1 MKPRMMPL
9 LLAVLVLLAASIAHA
24 EEDDDDQ
31 ELARR
36 ALEQG
41 QALPLAEIL
50 AKLKP
55 EVPGKVIK
63 IELEADD
70 GALVYELKVLRPDGR
85 IEEIEVDAKTG
96 KLLEIE
102 DDD

>member
-1 MKPRMMPL
+1 MPF
-9 LLAVLVLLAASIAHA
+9 LLAALLLFAVA
-24 EEDDDDQ
+24 PVAGADDDDDQ
-31 ELARR
+31 DLARR

-50 AKLKP
+50 AKVKP

-63 IELEADD
+63 IELETED
-70 GALVYELKVLRPDGR
+70 GVLVYELKVLRPDGR

-102 DDD
+102 DGD